1 MVSNIVTLDEL
12 DDLFADFIQD
22 KLELPADKVLI
33 SYSRKGQIS
42 SKYGENVCYLKFFNS
57 PDEVNIYK
65 NRRTSYDPETEQV
78 TITQLAMRMLML
90 QVVFYGPD
98 SDKLATLLN
107 EVFYADEAKQF
118 LYKNNL
124 ALIPDR
130 TNYPNKTIENINEQW
145 WNRADLKL
153 YFYNSIS
160 IEETTGTIEGYNV
173 IIKTDRMEETT

>member
-1 MVSNIVTLDEL
+1 MVSNIVTLDKL

-42 SKYGENVCYLKFFNS
+42 SKYGENVCYLKF
-57 PDEVNIYK
+57 
-65 NRRTSYDPETEQV
+65 
-78 TITQLAMRMLML
+78 
-90 QVVFYGPD
+90 
-98 SDKLATLLN
+98 LATLLN
-107 EVFYADEAKQF
+107 EVFYTDGAKQF

-145 WNRADLKL
+145 WNRSDLKL

-160 IEETTGTIEGYNV
+160 IEETTGTIEDYNV

>member
-1 MVSNIVTLDEL
+1 MANNIVTLDEL
-12 DDLFADFIQD
+12 DDLFADFIQS
-22 KLELPADKVLI
+22 KLNLPADKVLI
-33 SYSRKGQIS
+33 SYSKRGQIS
-42 SKYGENVCYLKFFNS
+42 SKYGENVCYIKFFNS
-57 PDEVNIYK
+57 PDEVSIYK

-98 SDKLATLLN
+98 SESLAMLLN
-107 EVFYADEAKQF
+107 EIFYTESAKEF
-118 LYKNNL
+118 LHKNNM

-130 TNYPNKTIENINEQW
+130 TSFPNKTIENVNEQW

-160 IEETTGTIEGYNV
+160 IDEVTGTIEKYDINV
-173 IIKTDRMEETT
+173 KIDRMEDN

>member
-1 MVSNIVTLDEL
+1 MVSNIVTLDKL

-78 TITQLAMRMLML
+78 TIKQLDMRRLML
-90 QVVFYGPD
+90 QVVIYD
-98 SDKLATLLN
+98 NESDKLATLLN
-107 EVFYADEAKQF
+107 KV
-118 LYKNNL
+118 LNN
-124 ALIPDR
+124 
-130 TNYPNKTIENINEQW
+130 KGE
-145 WNRADLKL
+145 K
-153 YFYNSIS
+153 
-160 IEETTGTIEGYNV
+160 
-173 IIKTDRMEETT
+173 

>member
-1 MVSNIVTLDEL
+1 MANNIVTLDEL
-12 DDLFADFIQD
+12 DDLFADFIQS
-22 KLELPADKVLI
+22 KLNLPADKVLI
-33 SYSRKGQIS
+33 SYSKRGQIS
-42 SKYGENVCYLKFFNS
+42 SKYGENVCYIKFFNS
-57 PDEVNIYK
+57 PDEVSIYK

-98 SDKLATLLN
+98 SESLAMLLN
-107 EVFYADEAKQF
+107 EIFYTESAKEF
-118 LYKNNL
+118 LYKNSM

-130 TNYPNKTIENINEQW
+130 TSFPNKTIENVNEQW

-160 IEETTGTIEGYNV
+160 IDEVTGTIEKYDINV
-173 IIKTDRMEETT
+173 KIDRMEDN

>member
-1 MVSNIVTLDEL
+1 MANNIVTLDEL
-12 DDLFADFIQD
+12 DDLFADFIQS
-22 KLELPADKVLI
+22 KLNLPANKVLI
-33 SYSRKGQIS
+33 SYSKRGQIS
-42 SKYGENVCYLKFFNS
+42 SKYGENVCYIKFFNS
-57 PDEVNIYK
+57 PDEVSIYK

-98 SDKLATLLN
+98 SESLAMLLN
-107 EVFYADEAKQF
+107 EIFYTESAKEF
-118 LYKNNL
+118 LCKNNM

-130 TNYPNKTIENINEQW
+130 TSFPNKTIENVNEQW

-160 IEETTGTIEGYNV
+160 IDEVTGTIEKYDINV
-173 IIKTDRMEETT
+173 KIDRMEDN

>member
-1 MVSNIVTLDEL
+1 MANNIVTLDEL
-12 DDLFADFIQD
+12 DDLFADFIQS
-22 KLELPADKVLI
+22 KLNLPADKVLI
-33 SYSRKGQIS
+33 SYSKRGQIS
-42 SKYGENVCYLKFFNS
+42 SKYGENVCYIKFFNS
-57 PDEVNIYK
+57 PDEVSIYK

-98 SDKLATLLN
+98 SESLAMLLN
-107 EVFYADEAKQF
+107 EIFYTESAKEF
-118 LYKNNL
+118 LYKNNM

-130 TNYPNKTIENINEQW
+130 TSFPNKTIENVNEQW

-160 IEETTGTIEGYNV
+160 IDEVIGTIEKYDIN
-173 IIKTDRMEETT
+173 IEIDRMEDN